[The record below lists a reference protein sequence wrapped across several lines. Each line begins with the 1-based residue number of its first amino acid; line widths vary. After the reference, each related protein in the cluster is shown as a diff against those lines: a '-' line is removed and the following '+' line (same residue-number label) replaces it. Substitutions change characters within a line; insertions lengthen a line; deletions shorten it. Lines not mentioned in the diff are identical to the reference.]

1 MKKKAPILLAAIIIL
16 SLTGCKQVVSEN
28 VHSYFLDPPPA
39 AERDVARP
47 LEPTDI
53 VSFMSLEDGSEGPQV
68 PEELLKSHVTV
79 FCPGFYGLNNLAAN
93 QNNTLISADKGI
105 RIIKWLSVG
114 DLEGADPSEVPET
127 ADAQCEDIDGNLI
140 PFHVGGGKPTQCTN
154 NPIWQQQLIDE
165 AVIAAQCGAVAVCAD
180 EWPGTSDSVG
190 YGGCFCDYCMAGFRE
205 YLLGSGNEETLQSF
219 GIKDLDSFDYGE
231 FIRQNYYD
239 LYKEVIYHESNDEV
253 PLLDLFRTYQYQ
265 SVTEFMRQLKEEI
278 VKTRQEVFFT
288 ANMAE
293 LMSSYMAVADVVDF
307 FSPELYYAYPV
318 NARTAVRY
326 ELGNAFDAPVN
337 AAPNCVENKEL
348 MTGSRAAQVMK
359 IYTAEAYAHGGYV
372 QVPYGAPYFSG
383 EYGVNQDRTA
393 VEMETLYPYY
403 DYIYNNKMLF
413 EELWP
418 MADVGVLYSF
428 ASIMGGTGGG
438 SEDFSGCTQMLIE
451 NNIACRVVAT
461 GDGTLIHKQLDDE
474 SLEGLKVFVMPS
486 VSVMSQNDT
495 DVITRFMENG
505 GQVVAFNDTA
515 LVDENGNSMNTSLTA
530 NTGEDIL
537 GDRYIHLPQNMHWW
551 EDEKWQM
558 IGPEDAEVDTC
569 LNAVTSR
576 IDYGYNTADKE
587 ILGTFYFSNQ
597 VNGYV
602 LHLVNYAFD
611 EQKHRVDDKRNVC
624 VEIKNDTPFDSQQLG
639 VFYATP
645 EIGELKEIDFTLE
658 DGNIVVNLPN
668 IDAWGTLVIGEGVR
682 VQTLIKL
689 TKAEVS
695 LHLPGQE
702 PDSDIVAVLAQAR
715 EIMEAGEYE
724 AAAAMIDEA
733 VDLPAK
739 KAAAL
744 ALESAAHEIENIA
757 DTVKN
762 AESRE
767 LMSEAQTAFDAGEYV
782 QCSQKCLQ
790 LIMAYAVRQVDGRLN
805 DYFESDKIAE
815 DPRGDAVGEATG
827 DANGC
832 DLGNVYACVIDDK
845 LYIAVQAESD
855 DPFVQ
860 YNISNGQHDWTI
872 NCQGDPVEMFYFED
886 WHQAEVPKGVELAFD
901 EGVELCLPL
910 SMFGGVTEI
919 RLDINAYQNNY
930 PDFTRSDELSEEIRY
945 RLGK

>member
-1 MKKKAPILLAAIIIL
+1 MIVLL
-16 SLTGCKQVVSEN
+16 LTGCKQDVSEN
-28 VHSYFLDPPPA
+28 VHPYFLDPPPA
-39 AERDVARP
+39 AERDAARP

-93 QNNTLISADKGI
+93 QNNTRISADKGI
-105 RIIKWLSVG
+105 QIIKWLSVG

-127 ADAQCEDIDGNLI
+127 ADAQCEDIDGNMI

-165 AVIAAQCGAVAVCAD
+165 AVTAAQCGAVAVCAD
-180 EWPGTSDSVG
+180 EWPGTSDAVG

-205 YLLGSGNEETLQSF
+205 YLQENGNEETLRSL

-239 LYKEVIYHESNDEV
+239 IYKEVIYHHSNDEV
-253 PLLDLFRTYQYQ
+253 PLLDAFRAYQYQ
-265 SVTEFMRQLKEEI
+265 SVTEFMRLLKEEI
-278 VKTRQEVFFT
+278 VKEEPEVLFT

-293 LMSSYMAVADVVDF
+293 LMSSFMAVADVADF

-359 IYTAEAYAHGGYV
+359 VYTAEAYAHGGYV

-383 EYGVNQDRTA
+383 EYGANKDMTA
-393 VEMETLYPYY
+393 VGMETLYPYY

-428 ASIMGGTGGG
+428 AGIMRGTGGG
-438 SEDFSGCTQMLIE
+438 SEDFAGCTQMLIE
-451 NNIACRVVAT
+451 NSIPCRVVAT

-474 SLEGLKVFVMPS
+474 SLEGLKLLVLPS
-486 VSVMSQNDT
+486 VSVMSQNDA

-505 GQVVAFNDTA
+505 GQVVAFNDTV
-515 LVDENGNSMNTSLTA
+515 LLDESGSSLDTALTA
-530 NTGEDIL
+530 NSGEDIS
-537 GDRYIHLPQNMHWW
+537 GDQYRHLPQNMHWW
-551 EDEKWQM
+551 EDEEWQM
-558 IGPEDAEVDTC
+558 IGPEDADTF
-569 LNAVTSR
+569 LDAVTLR
-576 IDYGYNTADKE
+576 INHGYNIADEE
-587 ILGTFYFSNQ
+587 ILGAFYFSNQ

-611 EQKHRVDDKRNVC
+611 EQQNRVDNKSNVR
-624 VEIKNDTPFDSQQLG
+624 VAIKNNTLFDSRKLG

-645 EIGELKEIDFTLE
+645 ETGELKEIDYTLE
-658 DGNIVVNLPN
+658 DGNIVVNLPD

-695 LHLPGQE
+695 LYLPGQE
-702 PDSDIVAVLAQAR
+702 PDRDTTAVFAEVR
-715 EIMEAGEYE
+715 EKMEAGEYE
-724 AAAAMIDEA
+724 AATALIDEA
-733 VDLPAK
+733 VGLPAK
-739 KAAAL
+739 KTASL
-744 ALESAAHEIENIA
+744 ALESAAHEIENIS
-757 DTVKN
+757 DPVKI
-762 AESRE
+762 AEARE
-767 LMSEAQTAFDAGEYV
+767 LMSEAQSEFDAGEYV
-782 QCSQKCLQ
+782 QCSQICSH
-790 LIMAYAVRQVDGRLN
+790 LIMAYAVRRVDGRLN
-805 DYFESDKIAE
+805 DYSGSDKIAE
-815 DPRGDAVGEATG
+815 DPRGDAIGEAPSN
-827 DANGC
+827 ANGC
-832 DLGNVYACVIDDK
+832 DLGSVYARVIGDK
-845 LYIAVQAESD
+845 LYIAVQADSD
-855 DPFVQ
+855 NPFVQ
-860 YNISNGQHDWTI
+860 FNITNGQHNWTI
-872 NCQGDPVEMFYFED
+872 NCQGNPVEMFYFED
-886 WHQAEVPKGVELAFD
+886 RNRAEIPKGVELAFD
-901 EGVELCLPL
+901 EGIELCLPL
-910 SMFGGVTEI
+910 SIFGGVSEI
-919 RLDINAYQNNY
+919 RLDINANLNNY
-930 PDFTRSDELSEEIRY
+930 PDFTRSDELSEDIKISLR
-945 RLGK
+945 